1 MENCIVDMGVSDSIV
16 PAVVDI
22 DTLHIQYSIP
32 GFALTL
38 IVVNIIETVRG
49 YLAVT
54 RRWPQYSCRS
64 YDLLR
69 QSRMTTGTMSS
80 H

>member
-1 MENCIVDMGVSDSIV
+1 MENCIVDVGVSDSIV

-22 DTLHIQYSIP
+22 DTHIPYSIP

-38 IVVNIIETVRG
+38 IVVNLIETVRG

-54 RRWPQYSCRS
+54 RR
-64 YDLLR
+64 
-69 QSRMTTGTMSS
+69 
-80 H
+80 